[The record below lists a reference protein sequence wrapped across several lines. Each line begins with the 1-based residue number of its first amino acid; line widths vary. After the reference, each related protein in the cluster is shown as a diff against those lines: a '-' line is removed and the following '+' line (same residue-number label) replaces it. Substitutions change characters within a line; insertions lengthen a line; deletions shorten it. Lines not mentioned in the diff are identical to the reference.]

1 MDGSEIDVGK
11 TNADE
16 GYRWANTF
24 LQFFIISVWFE
35 VSLPSVFARE
45 LFNTMD
51 GEHVDEEKVNYLL
64 SIIYYLC
71 NYISS
76 WLFLSDPGPIIVY
89 PSQWLTHSLTDSLT
103 DDLVEDWMNWP
114 K

>member
-24 LQFFIISVWFE
+24 LQFFMISVWFE

-64 SIIYYLC
+64 SIIYVIIY
-71 NYISS
+71 YHDFFIRPR
-76 WLFLSDPGPIIVY
+76 SDHSLRMSVTH
-89 PSQWLTHSLTDSLT
+89 WLTH
-103 DDLVEDWMNWP
+103 
-114 K
+114 